1 MPENEREFQNATA
14 AARDLRQL
22 TYKLLI
28 LETSEQ
34 VRSTQRIGPDRI
46 AAFRLLYGLTLMWD
60 ARLKLRR

>member
-22 TYKLLI
+22 TYKLPI

-34 VRSTQRIGPDRI
+34 VPSKQRIGPDRI
-46 AAFRLLYGLTLMWD
+46 AAFRLLTPPLSCGTLG
-60 ARLKLRR
+60 